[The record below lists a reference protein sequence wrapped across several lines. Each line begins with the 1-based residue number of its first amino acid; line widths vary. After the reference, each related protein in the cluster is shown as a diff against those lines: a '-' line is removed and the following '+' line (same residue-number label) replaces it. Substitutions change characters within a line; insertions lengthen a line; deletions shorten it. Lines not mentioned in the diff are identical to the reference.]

1 MGRRHGS
8 PHSSRTGLDTPIYNS
23 VAEPIISQSFP
34 GLHVSGGCRST
45 LAGVTWGSVGWAQV
59 LASFVVTVENVS
71 SSMSGRGGDV
81 DGHGND
87 VERLGVLPPSVEREA
102 LLA

>member
-1 MGRRHGS
+1 M
-8 PHSSRTGLDTPIYNS
+8 
-23 VAEPIISQSFP
+23 
-34 GLHVSGGCRST
+34 
-45 LAGVTWGSVGWAQV
+45 